1 MFECRVC
8 GLLSLRGTSCPACG
22 SQHRDDLSTTLD
34 SEEILPT
41 DVPGLDD
48 AAESWYELEG
58 IEPPKTEEGG
68 EDSGD
73 SSTLPFGFQ
82 GESNVYSSNLPFG
95 IGSFAE
101 GIPFDSTESGD
112 DRIPLTSEPEKSQP
126 GVAVK
131 AVEVEQPAPA
141 SSVAAKVEA
150 ATQSPAPAH
159 PVAPVAPGVQEPVLS
174 PAPVLPV
181 ASEAQEPVL
190 SPAPVLPVA
199 PEAQEPVPSPASAI
213 PVAQTPQEVSPHGLG
228 TEVEPMLEFPP
239 MEIIAPVEKL
249 PPHVSQ
255 DIAPS
260 QPVRLVSARLVSPA
274 PTIEEGV
281 PDYWKIDAEIPNYEE
296 IYGNTDEV
304 VEVSYD
310 SLDDDVVVYD
320 HSSDSPAAVFYSPLE
335 ATPAQV
341 VKPSIQLD
349 LHPIQALNVDVG
361 GDQELAS
368 FLQEGFQAMQQQS
381 WSKAARSF
389 QKMASRLPSSPEVFN
404 NYGIA
409 LLQRASSMKADDD
422 SQQQLAEAQF
432 ESAILALREAAKN
445 APTNGEILINLAHA
459 LIESGRSEKALGI
472 MNVHNQRDKD
482 SAKGLNTAAVAMFQL
497 GQPAQAIATLKLAGS
512 DEVVQRNLAQF
523 SAKS

>member
-22 SQHRDDLSTTLD
+22 SEHRDDLSTTLD

-58 IEPPKTEEGG
+58 IEPPKAEEGG

-112 DRIPLTSEPEKSQP
+112 DRIPLTSEPEKPQP
-126 GVAVK
+126 GVAAE

-141 SSVAAKVEA
+141 PSVPAEVEA

-159 PVAPVAPGVQEPVLS
+159 PVAPEAPEV
-174 PAPVLPV
+174 
-181 ASEAQEPVL
+181 QEPVL

-199 PEAQEPVPSPASAI
+199 PEVQEPVPSPAPAVL
-213 PVAQTPQEVSPHGLG
+213 PVHTPQEVPPHDLG
-228 TEVEPMLEFPP
+228 TEVEPMLELPP
-239 MEIIAPVEKL
+239 MEVIAPVEKL
-249 PPHVSQ
+249 PPPVLQ

-274 PTIEEGV
+274 PTTEEEGV

-422 SQQQLAEAQF
+422 SQQQQLAEAQF

-482 SAKGLNTAAVAMFQL
+482 SVKGLNTAAVAMFQL

-523 SAKS
+523 SAQS

>member
-58 IEPPKTEEGG
+58 IEPPKPEEGG

-112 DRIPLTSEPEKSQP
+112 DRIPLTSEPEKPQP
-126 GVAVK
+126 GVAAK

-150 ATQSPAPAH
+150 ATHSPAPAH
-159 PVAPVAPGVQEPVLS
+159 PVAPVAPEV
-174 PAPVLPV
+174 
-181 ASEAQEPVL
+181 QEPVL

-199 PEAQEPVPSPASAI
+199 PEVQVPVPSPAPAVL
-213 PVAQTPQEVSPHGLG
+213 PVHTPQEVPPHDLG
-228 TEVEPMLEFPP
+228 TEVEPMLELPP
-239 MEIIAPVEKL
+239 MDVIAPVEKL
-249 PPHVSQ
+249 PPPVSQ

-274 PTIEEGV
+274 PTTEEEGV

-422 SQQQLAEAQF
+422 SQQQQLAEAQF

-482 SAKGLNTAAVAMFQL
+482 SVKGLNTAAVAMFQL

-523 SAKS
+523 SAQS